1 MKILIIED
9 EINSAKELERILVK
23 LDIQNEVTAILDS
36 VKASIE
42 YLQQHDSPDLIFSD
56 IQLADGMCFEIYS
69 EVTVNSPIIFCTAYD
84 EYMLDAFET
93 NAVGY
98 LLKPITELMVEKA
111 LGKLKRLKS
120 AFEPAILKRSI
131 DRLSEKF
138 KAAYK
143 KSILVEQR
151 EKIIPISVH
160 DIACLFLENTVIR
173 IITLTSKQYFMAS
186 TLDELERMLDPESF
200 YRANRQYIINRLSI
214 ANIER
219 FFSRKLICRLTVETP
234 ETIVVSKANSSD
246 FLRWLEGGTTKTR

>member
-93 NAVGY
+93 NAVSY
-98 LLKPITELMVEKA
+98 LLKPITEVMV
-111 LGKLKRLKS
+111 
-120 AFEPAILKRSI
+120 
-131 DRLSEKF
+131 
-138 KAAYK
+138 
-143 KSILVEQR
+143 
-151 EKIIPISVH
+151 
-160 DIACLFLENTVIR
+160 
-173 IITLTSKQYFMAS
+173 
-186 TLDELERMLDPESF
+186 
-200 YRANRQYIINRLSI
+200 
-214 ANIER
+214 
-219 FFSRKLICRLTVETP
+219 
-234 ETIVVSKANSSD
+234 
-246 FLRWLEGGTTKTR
+246 